1 MYGKVINIAVFLFV
15 SKSVHVH
22 LAKESGNP
30 RSGLPGNPLPST
42 SLQLCSA
49 QNTAKSQS
57 SNREQKRHAIA
68 TSALILC
75 SFVLREN
82 YSTSLDRHW
91 KLSEKF
97 SA

>member
-1 MYGKVINIAVFLFV
+1 MYGKVINIVVFLLV
-15 SKSVHVH
+15 SKNVHVH

-30 RSGLPGNPLPST
+30 HSGLPGNPLAST

-57 SNREQKRHAIA
+57 SNKEQKLHTIA
-68 TSALILC
+68 TSDLILC
-75 SFVLREN
+75 SFFLREN
-82 YSTSLDRHW
+82 YSTALNGHW
-91 KLSEKF
+91 KLSEEY